1 MGAIRLREGS
11 SDLCERLDL
20 ILEWLGFL
28 DRYWLLSQPS
38 ADCSKIVFRQVI
50 EVDSAHRAHRVTVLH
65 VFGKLVR
72 VREDYAVRSSFC
84 ESEERRYLRVGEV
97 GAL

>member
-1 MGAIRLREGS
+1 MGTFRPRERVA
-11 SDLCERLDL
+11 DLCKRVDL
-20 ILEWLGFL
+20 ILARNWLL

-38 ADCSKIVFRQVI
+38 ADCSKIVYCQVVEI
-50 EVDSAHRAHRVTVLH
+50 DATNRAHCVTVLH

-72 VREDYAVRSSFC
+72 VREDYPISRSLSQPQ
-84 ESEERRYLRVGEV
+84 ERRYLRVGEV